1 MDLQLRGKVALVTAA
16 SKGLGKATA
25 RQFAREGAKV
35 AICARSELID
45 KTAAEIASET
55 GTEVLSLRAD
65 VTSQADIEHP
75 FKITITRHNNQ

>member
-1 MDLQLRGKVALVTAA
+1 MDLQLRGKIALVTAA

-25 RQFAREGAKV
+25 RQFARENAKI

-45 KTAAEIASET
+45 KTAAEIESKT

-65 VTSQADIEHP
+65 VTSQP
-75 FKITITRHNNQ
+75 LWGS

>member
-35 AICARSELID
+35 SIFFIRILHTC
-45 KTAAEIASET
+45 
-55 GTEVLSLRAD
+55 
-65 VTSQADIEHP
+65 
-75 FKITITRHNNQ
+75 